1 MRIMEY
7 AKQAYENGYNRAK
20 QSIEELFEKL

>member
-1 MRIMEY
+1 MEY